1 MAEIINQIIAFF
13 TSDEF
18 QALMTSIGSL
28 LLAVSPF
35 LFKLIT
41 SKIEKWK
48 IKFQA
53 KASEVAEALKLVDE
67 YKKLAEA
74 EAAKTKQTIDQLTEL
89 VNKQNEAM
97 RLAFDRS
104 NLKEDTKQAIH
115 KILQVQTVKIPVE
128 PLLEAAKTVLKEDEK
143 KKDDSLSTQ
152 TPVEELEEEP
162 QYTRIFK

>member
-1 MAEIINQIIAFF
+1 M
-13 TSDEF
+13 
-18 QALMTSIGSL
+18 L
-28 LLAVSPF
+28 SPF

-104 NLKEDTKQAIH
+104 NLKEDTKQTIS
-115 KILQVQTVKIPVE
+115 KILQTKTVNISAE

>member
-1 MAEIINQIIAFF
+1 MANIINQIIAFF

>member
-53 KASEVAEALKLVDE
+53 KASEIAEALKLVDE

-115 KILQVQTVKIPVE
+115 KILQAQTAEIPVE

>member
-18 QALMTSIGSL
+18 QALMTSIGSII
-28 LLAVSPF
+28 LAISPM
-35 LFKLIT
+35 LYKIIT
-41 SKIEKWK
+41 SKLTKWK
-48 IKFQA
+48 IKYDA
-53 KASEVAEALKLVDE
+53 KTGELKEAISIIDE
-67 YKKLAEA
+67 YKARAEQ
-74 EAAKTKQTIDQLTEL
+74 EAAKAKQTIDYLTEL

-115 KILQVQTVKIPVE
+115 KILQAQTVKIPVE

-143 KKDDSLSTQ
+143 KKDESLSTQ

>member
-152 TPVEELEEEP
+152 TPAEELEEEP

>member
-104 NLKEDTKQAIH
+104 NLKEDTKQTIS
-115 KILQVQTVKIPVE
+115 KILQTKTVNISAE

>member
-1 MAEIINQIIAFF
+1 
-13 TSDEF
+13 
-18 QALMTSIGSL
+18 MTSIGSL

>member
-104 NLKEDTKQAIH
+104 NLKEDIKQAIH

>member
-115 KILQVQTVKIPVE
+115 KILQVQTVKIPAE

>member
-53 KASEVAEALKLVDE
+53 KASEIAEALKLVDE

-74 EAAKTKQTIDQLTEL
+74 EAAKTKQTIDQLIEL

-115 KILQVQTVKIPVE
+115 KILQAQTVKIPVE